1 MCLVKMININ
11 GRVVRSHISG
21 LGRNSGALWHYQNI
35 SVCGGSMVE
44 LQVVRFSRGTDSV
57 CLSCPK
63 AAQIKEDAVNLHSVG
78 LKLIS
83 EVHIF

>member
-1 MCLVKMININ
+1 MVK
-11 GRVVRSHISG
+11 
-21 LGRNSGALWHYQNI
+21 
-35 SVCGGSMVE
+35 
-44 LQVVRFSRGTDSV
+44 LQVVMFSRGTDSV